1 MKFSIQSISLATAV
15 FSATVV
21 QAGVPTATGGEVWGA
36 DRVEVITVPV
46 RGTEPV
52 PTVPCVQSPQFA
64 LKHLLLKNAKIQTA
78 AGAQTT
84 DIVLLNAVNVGNE
97 AERTLFMA
105 GMMAKT
111 FPLNAPTD
119 LPTNA
124 GYEKNWVEAGS
135 KILNVN
141 VMADSMGGKATWF
154 PLSGFTCKAGDT
166 NWVLAVTQVDFFLN
180 VAHLTR
186 NGSTEVIYRTSER
199 VEWLSGF

>member
-1 MKFSIQSISLATAV
+1 
-15 FSATVV
+15 
-21 QAGVPTATGGEVWGA
+21 
-36 DRVEVITVPV
+36 
-46 RGTEPV
+46 V

-64 LKHLLLKNAKIQTA
+64 LKHLLLKNAKVRDA
-78 AGAQTT
+78 AGVTTT
-84 DIVLLNAVNVGNE
+84 DIVLLNAVNANNE

-111 FPLNAPTD
+111 FPLNAPAD

-124 GYEKNWVEAGS
+124 GYEKNWIEAGS

-141 VMADSMGGKATWF
+141 VMVDSMGGKATWF
-154 PLSGFTCKAGDT
+154 PLNAFTCKAADT